1 MFANVR
7 LDADRT
13 AVGLPPFPKPG
24 PPMGMPDAERTQ
36 EILKDDRVQASL
48 KRGDG
53 GTVRAAADAPEDTEQ
68 VGSERAEASLAEALV
83 EKEVVKA

>member
-1 MFANVR
+1 MELSNGWWVLALLMNECSR
-7 LDADRT
+7 L
-13 AVGLPPFPKPG
+13 
-24 PPMGMPDAERTQ
+24 
-36 EILKDDRVQASL
+36 QASL

-83 EKEVVKA
+83 EK